1 MGKQSGSEMKI
12 LPGRRVE
19 IWLGRSLGGL
29 LLLGLYLLIER
40 GGSAYLQRLTIL
52 FLINVM
58 LVVSLNLFTGF
69 TGVFSLGHIGFMALG
84 AYASAILTMPVA
96 MKAVNLPDLPL
107 PLASIALPF
116 LPALLLGGLTTMI
129 IALLIG
135 IPILRLSGHFV
146 AVATLGFLIITR
158 VILINAEGFT
168 RGTRT
173 FTGVPPYTTLGWT
186 ALWALFNVYVAWRL
200 KHSTLGLQLLAA
212 RDDPW
217 GARGVGVAIGRVR
230 LIAFGISAFF
240 TGVAGGLWA
249 HFLTAF
255 SPNAFYFSKT
265 FEIIVM
271 MIVGGMGSVT
281 GSVLGTLL
289 VMSVTELLRNLE
301 PGVAVGSFT
310 LGPLYGLS
318 QIGLAV
324 LLILLTAFRRQGLL
338 GDREFRLEATIE
350 RLGDWVRKAR
360 FSIKAPSAREA
371 DPLINEL
378 ISKLSKR

>member
-1 MGKQSGSEMKI
+1 MEKRSGSEMKAI
-12 LPGRRVE
+12 SVRQGWL
-19 IWLGRSLGGL
+19 WLGRGLGGL
-29 LLLGLYLLIER
+29 LLLGLYLVIER
-40 GGSAYLQRLTIL
+40 GGNAYLQRLSVL
-52 FLINVM
+52 FLINLM

-84 AYASAILTMPVA
+84 AYTSAILTLPVTA
-96 MKAVNLPDLPL
+96 KAANLPDLPA
-107 PLASIALPF
+107 PLASVALPF
-116 LPALLLGGLTTMI
+116 LPALLLGGLFA
-129 IALLIG
+129 ALVAGLIG

-158 VILINAEGFT
+158 VVLINAEAFT

-173 FTGVPPYTTLGWT
+173 FAGVPPYTTLSWA
-186 ALWALFNVYVAWRL
+186 ALWAALNVYIAWCL
-200 KHSTLGLQLLAA
+200 KHSTLGLQILAA

-217 GARGVGVAIGRVR
+217 GAQGVGVAIGRVR

-271 MIVGGMGSVT
+271 MIVGGMGSIT
-281 GSVLGTLL
+281 GSIVGTLL

-301 PGVAVGSFT
+301 PGVTVGTFSI
-310 LGPLYGLS
+310 GPLYGLS

-324 LLILLTAFRRQGLL
+324 LLIFLTAFRRQGLL
-338 GDREFRLEATIE
+338 GDREFRLEALIE
-350 RLGDWVRKAR
+350 RTEDWIREFRVPWKA
-360 FSIKAPSAREA
+360 SSVREA
-371 DPLINEL
+371 DPFM
-378 ISKLSKR
+378 RR

>member
-1 MGKQSGSEMKI
+1 MEKRSGSEMKAI
-12 LPGRRVE
+12 SVRQGWL
-19 IWLGRSLGGL
+19 WLGRGLGGL
-29 LLLGLYLLIER
+29 LLLGLYLVIER
-40 GGSAYLQRLTIL
+40 GGNAYLQRLSVL
-52 FLINVM
+52 FLINLM

-84 AYASAILTMPVA
+84 AYTSAILTLPVTA
-96 MKAVNLPDLPL
+96 KAANLPDLPA
-107 PLASIALPF
+107 PLASVALPF
-116 LPALLLGGLTTMI
+116 LPALLLGGLFA
-129 IALLIG
+129 ALVAGLIG

-158 VILINAEGFT
+158 VVLINAEAFT

-173 FTGVPPYTTLGWT
+173 FAGVPPYTTLSWA
-186 ALWALFNVYVAWRL
+186 ALWAALNVYIAWRL
-200 KHSTLGLQLLAA
+200 KHSTLGLQILAA

-217 GARGVGVAIGRVR
+217 GAQGVGVAIGRVR

-271 MIVGGMGSVT
+271 MIVGGMGSIT
-281 GSVLGTLL
+281 GSIVGTLL

-301 PGVAVGSFT
+301 PGVTVGTFSI
-310 LGPLYGLS
+310 GPLYGLS

-324 LLILLTAFRRQGLL
+324 LLIFLTAFRRQGLL
-338 GDREFRLEATIE
+338 GDREFRLEALIE
-350 RLGDWVRKAR
+350 RMEDWIREFRVPWKA
-360 FSIKAPSAREA
+360 SSVREA
-371 DPLINEL
+371 DPFM
-378 ISKLSKR
+378 RR

>member
-1 MGKQSGSEMKI
+1 MKAI
-12 LPGRRVE
+12 SVRQGWL
-19 IWLGRSLGGL
+19 WLGRGLGGL
-29 LLLGLYLLIER
+29 LLLGLYLVIER
-40 GGSAYLQRLTIL
+40 GGNAYLQRLSVL
-52 FLINVM
+52 FLINLM

-84 AYASAILTMPVA
+84 AYTSAILTLPVTA
-96 MKAVNLPDLPL
+96 KAANLPDLPA
-107 PLASIALPF
+107 PLASVALPF
-116 LPALLLGGLTTMI
+116 LPALLLGGLFA
-129 IALLIG
+129 ALVAGLIG

-158 VILINAEGFT
+158 VVLINAEAFT

-173 FTGVPPYTTLGWT
+173 FAGVPPYTTLSWA
-186 ALWALFNVYVAWRL
+186 ALWAALNVYIAWRL
-200 KHSTLGLQLLAA
+200 KHSTLGLQILAA

-217 GARGVGVAIGRVR
+217 GAQGVGVAIGRVR

-271 MIVGGMGSVT
+271 MIVGGMGSIT
-281 GSVLGTLL
+281 GSIVGTLL

-301 PGVAVGSFT
+301 PGVTVGTFSI
-310 LGPLYGLS
+310 GPLYGLS

-324 LLILLTAFRRQGLL
+324 LLIFLTAFRRQGLL
-338 GDREFRLEATIE
+338 GDREFRLEALIE
-350 RLGDWVRKAR
+350 RMEDWIREFRVPWKT
-360 FSIKAPSAREA
+360 SSVREA
-371 DPLINEL
+371 DPFM
-378 ISKLSKR
+378 RR

>member
-1 MGKQSGSEMKI
+1 MEKRSGSEMKAI
-12 LPGRRVE
+12 SVRQGWL
-19 IWLGRSLGGL
+19 WLGRGLGGL
-29 LLLGLYLLIER
+29 LLLGLYLVIER
-40 GGSAYLQRLTIL
+40 GGNAYLQRLSVL
-52 FLINVM
+52 FLINLM

-84 AYASAILTMPVA
+84 AYTSAILTLPVTA
-96 MKAVNLPDLPL
+96 KAANLPDLPA
-107 PLASIALPF
+107 PLASVALPF
-116 LPALLLGGLTTMI
+116 LPALLLGGLFA
-129 IALLIG
+129 ALVAGLIG

-158 VILINAEGFT
+158 VVLINAEAFT

-173 FTGVPPYTTLGWT
+173 FAGVPPNTTLSWA
-186 ALWALFNVYVAWRL
+186 ALWAALNVYIAWRL
-200 KHSTLGLQLLAA
+200 KHSTLGLQILAA

-217 GARGVGVAIGRVR
+217 GAQGVGVAIGRVR

-271 MIVGGMGSVT
+271 MIVGGMGSIT
-281 GSVLGTLL
+281 GSIVGTLL

-301 PGVAVGSFT
+301 PGVTVGTFSI
-310 LGPLYGLS
+310 GPLYGLS

-324 LLILLTAFRRQGLL
+324 LLIFLTAFRRQGLL
-338 GDREFRLEATIE
+338 GDREFRLEALIE
-350 RLGDWVRKAR
+350 RTEDWIREFRVPWKA
-360 FSIKAPSAREA
+360 SSVREA
-371 DPLINEL
+371 DPFM
-378 ISKLSKR
+378 RR

>member
-1 MGKQSGSEMKI
+1 MEKRSGSEMKAI
-12 LPGRRVE
+12 SVRQGWL
-19 IWLGRSLGGL
+19 WLGRGLGGL
-29 LLLGLYLLIER
+29 LLLGLYLVIER
-40 GGSAYLQRLTIL
+40 GGNAYLQRLSVL
-52 FLINVM
+52 FLINLM

-84 AYASAILTMPVA
+84 AYTSAILTLPVTA
-96 MKAVNLPDLPL
+96 KAANLPDLPA
-107 PLASIALPF
+107 PLASVALPF
-116 LPALLLGGLTTMI
+116 LPALLLGGLFA
-129 IALLIG
+129 ALVAGLIG

-158 VILINAEGFT
+158 VVLINAEAFT

-173 FTGVPPYTTLGWT
+173 FAGVPPYTTLSWA
-186 ALWALFNVYVAWRL
+186 ALWAALNVYIAWRL
-200 KHSTLGLQLLAA
+200 KHSTLGLQILAA

-217 GARGVGVAIGRVR
+217 GAQGVGVAIGRVR

-271 MIVGGMGSVT
+271 MIVGGMGSIT
-281 GSVLGTLL
+281 GSIVGTLL

-301 PGVAVGSFT
+301 PGVTVGAFSI
-310 LGPLYGLS
+310 GPLYGLS

-324 LLILLTAFRRQGLL
+324 LLIFLTAFRRQGLL
-338 GDREFRLEATIE
+338 GDREFRLEALIE
-350 RLGDWVRKAR
+350 RMEDWIREFRVPWKA
-360 FSIKAPSAREA
+360 SSVREA
-371 DPLINEL
+371 DPFM
-378 ISKLSKR
+378 RR

>member
-1 MGKQSGSEMKI
+1 
-12 LPGRRVE
+12 
-19 IWLGRSLGGL
+19 
-29 LLLGLYLLIER
+29 
-40 GGSAYLQRLTIL
+40 
-52 FLINVM
+52 
-58 LVVSLNLFTGF
+58 
-69 TGVFSLGHIGFMALG
+69 
-84 AYASAILTMPVA
+84 
-96 MKAVNLPDLPL
+96 
-107 PLASIALPF
+107 
-116 LPALLLGGLTTMI
+116 MI

-158 VILINAEGFT
+158 VVLINAGGIHP
-168 RGTRT
+168 RHAHVHRPSLPI
-173 FTGVPPYTTLGWT
+173 PPWVGQPW
-186 ALWALFNVYVAWRL
+186 WALFNVYVAWCL

-350 RLGDWVRKAR
+350 RLGTG
-360 FSIKAPSAREA
+360 
-371 DPLINEL
+371 
-378 ISKLSKR
+378 

>member
-1 MGKQSGSEMKI
+1 MEKRSGSEMKAI
-12 LPGRRVE
+12 SVRQGWL
-19 IWLGRSLGGL
+19 WLGRGLGGL
-29 LLLGLYLLIER
+29 LLLGLYLVIER
-40 GGSAYLQRLTIL
+40 GGNAYLQRLSVL
-52 FLINVM
+52 FLINLM

-84 AYASAILTMPVA
+84 AYTSAILTLPVTA
-96 MKAVNLPDLPL
+96 KAANLPDLPA
-107 PLASIALPF
+107 PLASVALPF
-116 LPALLLGGLTTMI
+116 LPALLLGGLFA
-129 IALLIG
+129 ALVAGLIG

-158 VILINAEGFT
+158 VVLINAEAFT

-173 FTGVPPYTTLGWT
+173 FAGVPPYTTLSWA
-186 ALWALFNVYVAWRL
+186 ALWAALNVYIAWRL
-200 KHSTLGLQLLAA
+200 KHSTLGLQILAA

-217 GARGVGVAIGRVR
+217 GAQGVGVAIGRVR

-271 MIVGGMGSVT
+271 MIVGGMGSIT
-281 GSVLGTLL
+281 GSIVGTLL
-289 VMSVTELLRNLE
+289 VMSVTELLRNME
-301 PGVAVGSFT
+301 PGVTVGTFSI
-310 LGPLYGLS
+310 GPLYGLS

-324 LLILLTAFRRQGLL
+324 LLIFLTAFRRQGLL
-338 GDREFRLEATIE
+338 GDREFRLEALIE
-350 RLGDWVRKAR
+350 RSEDWIREFRVPWKA
-360 FSIKAPSAREA
+360 SSVREA
-371 DPLINEL
+371 DPFM
-378 ISKLSKR
+378 RR

>member
-1 MGKQSGSEMKI
+1 MEKRSGSEMKAI
-12 LPGRRVE
+12 SVRQGWL
-19 IWLGRSLGGL
+19 WLGRGLGGL
-29 LLLGLYLLIER
+29 LLLGLYLVIER
-40 GGSAYLQRLTIL
+40 GGNAYLQRLSVL
-52 FLINVM
+52 FLINLM

-84 AYASAILTMPVA
+84 AYTSAILTLPVTA
-96 MKAVNLPDLPL
+96 KAANLPDLPA
-107 PLASIALPF
+107 PLASVALPF
-116 LPALLLGGLTTMI
+116 LPALLLGGLFA
-129 IALLIG
+129 ALVAGLIG

-158 VILINAEGFT
+158 VVLINAEAFT

-173 FTGVPPYTTLGWT
+173 FAGVPPYTTLSWA
-186 ALWALFNVYVAWRL
+186 ALWAALNVYIAWRL
-200 KHSTLGLQLLAA
+200 KHSTLGLQILAA

-217 GARGVGVAIGRVR
+217 GAQGVGVAIGRVR

-271 MIVGGMGSVT
+271 MIVGGMGSIT
-281 GSVLGTLL
+281 GSIVGMLL

-301 PGVAVGSFT
+301 PGVTVGTFSI
-310 LGPLYGLS
+310 GPLYGLS

-324 LLILLTAFRRQGLL
+324 LLIFLTAFRRQGLL
-338 GDREFRLEATIE
+338 GDREFRLEALIE
-350 RLGDWVRKAR
+350 RTEDWIREFRVPWKA
-360 FSIKAPSAREA
+360 SSVREA
-371 DPLINEL
+371 DPFM
-378 ISKLSKR
+378 RR

>member
-1 MGKQSGSEMKI
+1 MGTSPI
-12 LPGRRVE
+12 RRGWRWGLRGVA
-19 IWLGRSLGGL
+19 L
-29 LLLGLYLLIER
+29 LLLAGIYLALER
-40 GGSAYLQRLTIL
+40 GGSAYLQRLAVL
-52 FLINVM
+52 FLINLM

-69 TGVFSLGHIGFMALG
+69 TGVFSLGHVGFMALG
-84 AYASAILTMPVA
+84 AYTSAILTLPIA
-96 MKAVNLPDLPL
+96 MKKVNLPDLPA
-107 PLASIALPF
+107 PLASTTLPF
-116 LPALLLGGLTTMI
+116 LPALILGGFTAAAV
-129 IALLIG
+129 ALLIG

-158 VILINAEGFT
+158 VVLINAEAFT

-173 FTGVPPYTTLGWT
+173 FTGVPPFTTLGWA
-186 ALWALFNVYVAWRL
+186 ALWALLNLYIAWRL
-200 KHSTLGLQLLAA
+200 KHSSLGLQVRAA

-217 GARGVGVAIGRVR
+217 GARGVGVSIARVR

-240 TGVAGGLWA
+240 TGIAGGLWA

-289 VMSVTELLRNLE
+289 VMASTELLRNME
-301 PGVAVGSFT
+301 PGFAIGSFT
-310 LGPLYGLS
+310 FGPLYGLS

-324 LLILLTAFRRQGLL
+324 LLILLITFRRQGLL
-338 GDREFRLEATIE
+338 GAQELRLEAIPE
-350 RLGDWVRKAR
+350 RVERWLAQRKVVLESPRVRKA
-360 FSIKAPSAREA
+360 
-371 DPLINEL
+371 DP
-378 ISKLSKR
+378 

>member
-1 MGKQSGSEMKI
+1 MEKRSGSEMKAI
-12 LPGRRVE
+12 SVRQGWL
-19 IWLGRSLGGL
+19 WLGRGLGGL
-29 LLLGLYLLIER
+29 LLLGLYLVIER
-40 GGSAYLQRLTIL
+40 GGNAYLQRLSVL
-52 FLINVM
+52 FLINLM

-84 AYASAILTMPVA
+84 AYTSAILTLPVTA
-96 MKAVNLPDLPL
+96 KAANLPDLPA
-107 PLASIALPF
+107 PLASVALPF
-116 LPALLLGGLTTMI
+116 LPALLLGGLFA
-129 IALLIG
+129 ALVAGLIG

-158 VILINAEGFT
+158 VVLINAEAFT

-173 FTGVPPYTTLGWT
+173 FAGVPPYTTLSWA
-186 ALWALFNVYVAWRL
+186 ALWAALNVYIAWRL
-200 KHSTLGLQLLAA
+200 KHSTLGLQILAA

-217 GARGVGVAIGRVR
+217 GAQGVGVAIGRVR

-271 MIVGGMGSVT
+271 MIVGGMGSIT
-281 GSVLGTLL
+281 GSIVGTLL

-301 PGVAVGSFT
+301 PGVTVGTFSI
-310 LGPLYGLS
+310 GPLYGLS

-324 LLILLTAFRRQGLL
+324 LLIFLTAFRRQGLL
-338 GDREFRLEATIE
+338 GDREFRLEALIE
-350 RLGDWVRKAR
+350 RTEDWIREFRVPWKA
-360 FSIKAPSAREA
+360 SSVREA
-371 DPLINEL
+371 DPFM
-378 ISKLSKR
+378 RR

>member
-1 MGKQSGSEMKI
+1 MEKRSGSEMKAI
-12 LPGRRVE
+12 SVRQGWL
-19 IWLGRSLGGL
+19 WLGRGLGGL
-29 LLLGLYLLIER
+29 LLLGLYLVIER
-40 GGSAYLQRLTIL
+40 GGNAYLQRLSVL
-52 FLINVM
+52 FLINLM

-84 AYASAILTMPVA
+84 AYTSAILTLPVTA
-96 MKAVNLPDLPL
+96 KAANLPDLPA
-107 PLASIALPF
+107 PLASVALPF
-116 LPALLLGGLTTMI
+116 LPALLLGGLFA
-129 IALLIG
+129 ALVAGLIG

-158 VILINAEGFT
+158 VVLINAEAFT

-173 FTGVPPYTTLGWT
+173 FAGVPPYTTLSWA
-186 ALWALFNVYVAWRL
+186 ALWAALNVYIAWRL
-200 KHSTLGLQLLAA
+200 KHSTLGLQILAA

-217 GARGVGVAIGRVR
+217 GAQGVGVAIGRVR

-271 MIVGGMGSVT
+271 MIVGGMGSIT
-281 GSVLGTLL
+281 GSIVGTLL
-289 VMSVTELLRNLE
+289 VMSVTELLRNME
-301 PGVAVGSFT
+301 PGVTVGTFSI
-310 LGPLYGLS
+310 GPLYGLS

-324 LLILLTAFRRQGLL
+324 LLIFLTAFRRQGLL
-338 GDREFRLEATIE
+338 GDREFRLEALIE
-350 RLGDWVRKAR
+350 RTEDWIREFRVPWKA
-360 FSIKAPSAREA
+360 SSVREA
-371 DPLINEL
+371 DPFM
-378 ISKLSKR
+378 RR